1 MKSEIITRRAFFKK
15 AAKKNTPYFDRGIH
29 AFFFCFM

>member
-15 AAKKNTPYFDRGIH
+15 AAKNTPYFDRGIH